1 MGLRK
6 ERIKLKMKL
15 YVMLSTKV
23 SWNMDSQKKGE
34 EVVIAE
40 FRRL

>member
-6 ERIKLKMKL
+6 ERIKLKMKF

-23 SWNMDSQKKGE
+23 PWNMDSQKKKE
-34 EVVIAE
+34 EVVETE
-40 FRRL
+40 FCRL